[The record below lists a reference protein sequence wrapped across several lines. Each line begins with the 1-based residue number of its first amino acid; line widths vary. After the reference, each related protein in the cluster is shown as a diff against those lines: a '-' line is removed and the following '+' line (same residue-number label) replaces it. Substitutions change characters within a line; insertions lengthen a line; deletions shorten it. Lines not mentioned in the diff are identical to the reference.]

1 MSQQEFEETL
11 DFNFSND
18 PEQMDVDVDD
28 EIIEDEDVEYDETE
42 DEEDPGWS
50 IDDMNFYDS
59 EYEAE
64 EVEDDSEIEEEDIY
78 DNTFD
83 IE

>member
-28 EIIEDEDVEYDETE
+28 EIIEDEDVECDETE

>member
-18 PEQMDVDVDD
+18 PEHMEMDD
-28 EIIEDEDVEYDETE
+28 EIIEDEDVEDDETE

-59 EYEAE
+59 EFEAE
-64 EVEDDSEIEEEDIY
+64 DVEDDSEIEEEDIY

-83 IE
+83 VE

>member
-11 DFNFSND
+11 DFNFNND
-18 PEQMDVDVDD
+18 PEQMDD
-28 EIIEDEDVEYDETE
+28 EIIEDEDVEDVETE

-59 EYEAE
+59 ELEAE
-64 EVEDDSEIEEEDIY
+64 EDEDDSEIEEEAIY

>member
-11 DFNFSND
+11 DFNFNND
-18 PEQMDVDVDD
+18 PEQMDD
-28 EIIEDEDVEYDETE
+28 EIIEDEDVEDVETE

-59 EYEAE
+59 ELEAE
-64 EVEDDSEIEEEDIY
+64 EDEDDSEIEEEDIY

>member
-11 DFNFSND
+11 DFNFNND
-18 PEQMDVDVDD
+18 PEQMDD
-28 EIIEDEDVEYDETE
+28 EIIEDDDVEDVETE

-59 EYEAE
+59 ELEAE
-64 EVEDDSEIEEEDIY
+64 EDEDDSEIEEEDIY

>member
-1 MSQQEFEETL
+1 MSQQEFDETL

-18 PEQMDVDVDD
+18 PKQMETDD
-28 EIIEDEDVEYDETE
+28 ETVEAKDVEIDETE

-50 IDDMNFYDS
+50 IDDINFYDF
-59 EYEAE
+59 EEDEAE
-64 EVEDDSEIEEEDIY
+64 EVEDDSEIEEEDDLY

-83 IE
+83 VE